1 MASFIFLY
9 LFEKW
14 EVFMP
19 HPVQLYFLHNIGDVE
34 ASVTDIQN
42 SFQKNRTADLLH
54 PSNRI
59 SLMP

>member
-1 MASFIFLY
+1 
-9 LFEKW
+9 
-14 EVFMP
+14 MP